1 MYIKTSCHLYNG
13 MCTGGFSCFF
23 QTCAPP
29 VARHRGGFNIGSF
42 LFVVGGATL
51 PITSAHYDAS
61 SVRLRGGRPDRKVKY
76 HNWSLLA
83 RGGVYFVLTAENR
96 TAPFGGNSLF
106 QSRENPGLCECRPM
120 VGHQL
125 PKLGMRVRLPSFAP
139 GALSAA
145 GNFASCFQK
154 QEAVFCPWRV
164 EVSQPRA
171 YMRMSSSG
179 KTLAFQA
186 KNVGSIP
193 TVRSKYSGIAKW

>member
-1 MYIKTSCHLYNG
+1 MASKELSRQSFVVLRPTPSVGTREARWNRLRELCRSWRKSLAYLWITSGETKKILYDVHK
-13 MCTGGFSCFF
+13 CTSKSLATCTMVCVQVAFLAFF

-96 TAPFGGNSLF
+96 TAPF
-106 QSRENPGLCECRPM
+106 
-120 VGHQL
+120 
-125 PKLGMRVRLPSFAP
+125 
-139 GALSAA
+139 
-145 GNFASCFQK
+145 
-154 QEAVFCPWRV
+154 WR
-164 EVSQPRA
+164 
-171 YMRMSSSG
+171 
-179 KTLAFQA
+179 K
-186 KNVGSIP
+186 
-193 TVRSKYSGIAKW
+193 